1 VPHLGDL
8 PRTPL
13 ATAIGRILGDPSR
26 RSITGSQDPRLR
38 HIFSTPPALLCHPMC
53 ERYVLPDQ
61 LAAEREF
68 MPARSWWNFTAKF
81 NVAAQQYVPAIRWH
95 EGESEAVMLRWGLI
109 PSWAEG
115 KWVGV
120 PPACVDID
128 EIQTSPTYKPSWL
141 NSQRCIVPVAG
152 FYAWQLTQAKYRQPF
167 FVRLLERSVFGV
179 AGIWD
184 RSVGED
190 DDVIESCSLIRLQ
203 ANDLMTT
210 IDNTE
215 RRMPAI
221 LRRKDY
227 QTWLRGTPVE
237 AREALQPY
245 KPNWME
251 AYPVSPRIN
260 STAPDDP
267 DLIRPVAQAIRELAG
282 VVS

>member
-1 VPHLGDL
+1 
-8 PRTPL
+8 
-13 ATAIGRILGDPSR
+13 
-26 RSITGSQDPRLR
+26 
-38 HIFSTPPALLCHPMC
+38 
-53 ERYVLPDQ
+53 
-61 LAAEREF
+61 

-95 EGESEAVMLRWGLI
+95 EGESEAIMMRWGFI

-115 KWVGV
+115 KWVGA
-120 PPACVDID
+120 PPACADID
-128 EIQTSPTYKPSWL
+128 EIQSSPTYKASWL

-152 FYAWQLTQAKYRQPF
+152 FYAWQLTQAKYRQPY
-167 FVRLLERSVFGV
+167 FVRLRDRSVFGL

-203 ANDLMTT
+203 ANDLLTG
-210 IDNTE
+210 IVNAE
-215 RRMPAI
+215 YRMPAI

-227 QTWLRGTPVE
+227 RSWLRGTPVE
-237 AREALQPY
+237 AKAVLQPY

-267 DLIRPVAQAIRELAG
+267 DLIRPVASASQELDAKEMAAG
-282 VVS
+282 

>member
-1 VPHLGDL
+1 
-8 PRTPL
+8 
-13 ATAIGRILGDPSR
+13 
-26 RSITGSQDPRLR
+26 
-38 HIFSTPPALLCHPMC
+38 
-53 ERYVLPDQ
+53 
-61 LAAEREF
+61 
-68 MPARSWWNFTAKF
+68 MPARSWWNFSAKF

-95 EGESEAVMLRWGLI
+95 EGESEAIMMRWGFI

-115 KWVGV
+115 KWVGA
-120 PPACVDID
+120 PPACADID
-128 EIQTSPTYKPSWL
+128 EIQSSPTFKASWL

-152 FYAWQLTQAKYRQPF
+152 FYAWQLTQAKYRQPY
-167 FVRLLERSVFGV
+167 FVRLRDRSVFGL

-203 ANDLMTT
+203 ANDLLTG
-210 IDNTE
+210 IVNAE
-215 RRMPAI
+215 YRMPAI

-227 QTWLRGTPVE
+227 QSWLRGTPVE
-237 AREALQPY
+237 AKAVLLPY

-267 DLIRPVAQAIRELAG
+267 DLIRPVASASQELAAKEMAAG
-282 VVS
+282 

>member
-1 VPHLGDL
+1 
-8 PRTPL
+8 
-13 ATAIGRILGDPSR
+13 
-26 RSITGSQDPRLR
+26 
-38 HIFSTPPALLCHPMC
+38 MC

-68 MPARSWWNFTAKF
+68 MPARTWWNFAAKF

-95 EGESEAVMLRWGLI
+95 DGESEAVMMRWGFI

-167 FVRLLERSVFGV
+167 FVRLLERSVFGL
-179 AGIWD
+179 AGVWD

-190 DDVIESCSLIRLQ
+190 DDVIESCSLIRLP

-210 IDNTE
+210 IANTE
-215 RRMPAI
+215 HRMPAI

-237 AREALQPY
+237 ARAVLQPY
-245 KPNWME
+245 RPNWME

-267 DLIRPVAQAIRELAG
+267 DLIRPVAQAIQPLVEREMAPG
-282 VVS
+282 